1 MAAVVDFEGLA
12 CTLQP
17 GETVLDGLLRHDQA
31 IPYSCLSGH
40 CQSCLM
46 RATQGSL
53 NDEAKAGLKPT
64 LAADGYFLACR
75 AVPEQDLSV
84 SLPTSSVSQPA
95 LLMRKSCLCFD
106 VQALFLQV
114 PPGFSCRAGQ
124 YIHLIRP
131 DDGFCRSYSIAGI
144 ASGSADSVELELHV
158 HAPAGRVYEP
168 MASRGRTR
176 DAAAGTRPDP
186 QLLLSTTGG

>member
-1 MAAVVDFEGLA
+1 MACCAMIRLF
-12 CTLQP
+12 
-17 GETVLDGLLRHDQA
+17 
-31 IPYSCLSGH
+31 PYSCLSGH

-75 AVPEQDLSV
+75 AVPGQDLSV

-158 HAPAGRVYEP
+158 RALPGGCMSQWLHEVEP
-168 MASRGRTR
+168 GTR
-176 DAAAGTRPDP
+176 AAGTRPDP